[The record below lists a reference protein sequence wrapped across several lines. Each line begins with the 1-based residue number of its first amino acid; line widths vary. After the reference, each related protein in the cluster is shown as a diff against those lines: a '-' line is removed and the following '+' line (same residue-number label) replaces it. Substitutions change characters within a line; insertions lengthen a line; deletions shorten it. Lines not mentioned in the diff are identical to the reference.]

1 MKHLPTELKFI
12 TTLFCTLAMAATVAA
27 QDPSPT
33 PAPVAP
39 VTQSLKD
46 GAVELGALVG
56 GGTGLGHSDGT
67 QFFYL
72 GGRAGFVLTRDHLP
86 GWLRGNFEWAIDVMP
101 VYVVV
106 PSSGAIYGG
115 SFKPAIWQWNFTRGK
130 KIAPYVAAHGGI
142 VFSTSNVPPGD
153 TSYVNFTSQ
162 FVSGAHIF
170 VKPRR
175 AFFVEPAIGHLSSAS
190 LGVHNPGYNISILF
204 TVGYS
209 WFKRVH

>member
-1 MKHLPTELKFI
+1 MKF
-12 TTLFCTLAMAATVAA
+12 LAAVISTMALAAAVAA
-27 QDPSPT
+27 QDSTPPPT
-33 PAPVAP
+33 PAPAVP
-39 VTQSLKD
+39 LTQSLKD
-46 GAVELGALVG
+46 GAIELGAFAG

-72 GGRAGFVLTRDHLP
+72 GGRVGFILTRDHLP
-86 GWLRGNFEWAIDVMP
+86 GWLRGNFEWAVDVMP
-101 VYVVV
+101 VYTVL

-115 SFKPAIWQWNFTRGK
+115 SFKPVIWQWNFTRGK

-170 VKPRR
+170 LKPRQ
-175 AFFVEPAIGHLSSAS
+175 ALFMETAIGHLSSAS
-190 LGVHNPGYNISILF
+190 LGVHNPGYNISMLF

-209 WFKRVH
+209 WFKHTR